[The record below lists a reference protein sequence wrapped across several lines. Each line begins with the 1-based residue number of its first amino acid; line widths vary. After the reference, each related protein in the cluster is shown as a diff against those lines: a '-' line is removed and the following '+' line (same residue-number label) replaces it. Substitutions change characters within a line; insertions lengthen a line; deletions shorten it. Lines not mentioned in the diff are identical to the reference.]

1 MSHGDSGAMRADEG
15 GPASRPGLYTEYHP
29 RWLRPRMSTYW
40 WLGKW
45 PYVKFILRELSS
57 VFVAWFAIYLLLL
70 VRAVGAGREEYEG
83 FLAFSAHPVVLA
95 VNVVAFFFIVFHAF
109 TWFALAPQAIVA
121 HIGKK
126 RVPPV
131 LIAASNYGAW
141 LAVSV
146 FLIWLLLRP

>member
-1 MSHGDSGAMRADEG
+1 MDQQS
-15 GPASRPGLYTEYHP
+15 YTEHHP

-57 VFVAWFAIYLLLL
+57 VFVAWFVIYLLLL
-70 VRAVGAGREEYEG
+70 VRAVSRGETAYQS
-83 FLAFSAHPVVLA
+83 FLAFSSHPVVLT
-95 VNVVAFFFIVFHAF
+95 VNIVAFFFIVFHAV

-126 RVPPV
+126 RVPPI
-131 LIAASNYGAW
+131 LIALPHYGAW
-141 LAVSV
+141 IVISAAV
-146 FLIWLLLRP
+146 LWLLLR